1 MWYAPCP
8 SQCMY
13 WNDRQ
18 ISEAFD
24 RLATA
29 DGSARDTLVR
39 NLESVLS
46 TPDFMQRAGTFL
58 LMDNGYYRPPSDRSR
73 DELKAFEAKQAKM
86 HLFPTCKEVRVDA
99 FQMGKQTGSRRPSV
113 PCHVRRTR
121 WTPCRAGR
129 RSWRACAA

>member
-1 MWYAPCP
+1 
-8 SQCMY
+8 MY

-46 TPDFMQRAGTFL
+46 TPDFMQRASTFL

-86 HLFPTCKEVRVDA
+86 HLFPTCKEVGVDA
-99 FQMGKQTGSRRPSV
+99 FQMGKQTGSGRPSV
-113 PCHVRRTR
+113 P
-121 WTPCRAGR
+121 
-129 RSWRACAA
+129 